1 VDKLPPHN
9 LEAEESVLGSCLID
23 NDAVWEVRDL
33 EPADFYR
40 ERNAWVWTAI
50 TALSDTHRAC
60 DQVSVG
66 YQLGPERL
74 EAIGGAG
81 YLNQLVADVPTSLH
95 VKHYAGIVAAT
106 ARRRR
111 LISTFAKLVQ
121 MAYEQ
126 PDPDATV
133 AEAIRCLTAD
143 GDSRDGLVSLGDYLA
158 DDADYYA
165 DFEADPRT
173 QVGLL
178 SGLPAFDRLTG
189 GFQPGDL
196 VVVCARPSIG
206 KSQFALTLALSATRE
221 KDTTVPLFSLEMT
234 RRQLGRRILAA
245 WAGVN
250 LADVEAPDRGWQG
263 NELERW
269 REARAKAAKRGLYID
284 QTRGLTTADIRARL
298 VRHTARHAT
307 TLVLVDYL
315 DLLTDAGDSEVQRR
329 GDICRQLK
337 AMAGHFGVPVVL
349 VSQLN
354 RQVEQRSDKRP
365 MLSDLRSSGEIEQV
379 ADIVVGLY
387 RDAYYNDQTPTPD
400 LLEAIV
406 LKHRNGQT
414 GTARLAYHVETGRI
428 SKLAR
433 EER

>member
-1 VDKLPPHN
+1 MDKLPPHD
-9 LEAEESVLGSCLID
+9 LGAEEAVLGSCLID
-23 NDAVWEVRDL
+23 DDAVWEVRDL

-40 ERNAWVWTAI
+40 AKNAWVWTAI
-50 TALSDTHRAC
+50 TALSDSHRAVN
-60 DQVSVG
+60 QVTVG
-66 YQLGPERL
+66 YELGPERL
-74 EAIGGAG
+74 DAVGGPG
-81 YLNQLVADVPTSLH
+81 YLTKLVGDVPTSLH
-95 VKHYAGIVAAT
+95 VKHYAGIVART

-111 LISTFAKLVQ
+111 LISTFATLTQ
-121 MAYEQ
+121 LAYEQ

-133 AEAIRCLTAD
+133 AEAIRRLTDAGRD
-143 GDSRDGLVSLGDYLA
+143 DDGLLSLADYFA
-158 DDADYYA
+158 DDADYYD
-165 DFEADPRT
+165 DFEADPRS
-173 QVGLL
+173 QLGLL

-196 VVVCARPSIG
+196 VVICARPSMG
-206 KSQFALTLALSATRE
+206 KSMFALTLALAATRE
-221 KDTTVPLFSLEMT
+221 EGSTVPLFSLEMT

-250 LADVEAPDRGWQG
+250 LADVEDPARGWRG
-263 NELERW
+263 DELRLW
-269 REARAKAAKRGLYID
+269 REAKAKAAKRGLYID
-284 QTRGLTTADIRARL
+284 QTRGLKTADIRARL
-298 VRHTARHAT
+298 VRHAAKHKT

-329 GDICRQLK
+329 GDICRHLK
-337 AMAGHFGVPVVL
+337 ALAGHFGVPVVL

-365 MLSDLRSSGEIEQV
+365 MLSDLRNSGEIEQV

-387 RDAYYNDQTPTPD
+387 RDAYYNDQTETPD

-428 SKLAR
+428 TKLGR
-433 EER
+433 DEG

>member
-1 VDKLPPHN
+1 MDKLPPHD
-9 LEAEESVLGSCLID
+9 LGAEESVLGSCLID

-33 EPADFYR
+33 TPADFYR

-50 TALSDTHRAC
+50 TALSDRHRAC
-60 DQVSVG
+60 DQVQVA
-66 YQLGPERL
+66 YELGPERL
-74 EAIGGAG
+74 EAIGGVT
-81 YLNQLVADVPTSLH
+81 YLNKMVADLPTSLY
-95 VKHYAGIVAAT
+95 VKHYAAIVAA
-106 ARRRR
+106 AAARRR
-111 LISTFAKLVQ
+111 LISTFAALTQ
-121 MAYEQ
+121 LAYEH

-133 AEAIRCLTAD
+133 AEAIRRLTAD
-143 GDSRDGLVSLGDYLA
+143 GETRDGLVSLADYFA
-158 DDADYYA
+158 DDADYYD
-165 DFEADPRT
+165 DFEADPQT
-173 QVGLL
+173 QLGLL

-196 VVVCARPSIG
+196 IIVCARPSLG
-206 KSQFALTLALSATRE
+206 KSQFVLTLALSATRE
-221 KDTTVPLFSLEMT
+221 PEMTVPLFSLEMT

-250 LADVEAPDRGWQG
+250 LADIEAPDRGWVG

-269 REARAKAAKRGLYID
+269 REAKAKARDRGLYID
-284 QTRGLTTADIRARL
+284 QSRGLGTADIRARL
-298 VRHTARHAT
+298 VRHTARHKT
-307 TLVLVDYL
+307 TLVVVDYL

-337 AMAGHFGVPVVL
+337 AMAGHFAVPVVL

-354 RQVEQRSDKRP
+354 RQVEQRADKRP
-365 MLSDLRSSGEIEQV
+365 MLADLRSSGEIEQV

-387 RDAYYNDQTPTPD
+387 RDAYYNEQTETPD

-428 SKLAR
+428 TKLAR
-433 EER
+433 E